1 MKVANAIHILQQLN
15 PEDHILFEILCKE
28 NADRDDWGCELTDD
42 REYIPIPKEVWNK
55 LVETIEHQLQWEQLG
70 DSVMEFVHDEFVT
83 LANEQKEIDKEQLQ
97 LWEA

>member
-1 MKVANAIHILQQLN
+1 MKVANAIQILQQLD
-15 PEDHILFEILCKE
+15 PEAQILFEILCKE

-42 REYIPIPKEVWNK
+42 GEYIPIPKEVWNN
-55 LVETIEHQLQWEQLG
+55 LVETVEHKLQWEQLG